1 MTPQS
6 DAEGGVIASTSGVRD
21 ELAQDAGRL
30 KDTVAER
37 ARQEAES
44 RKGEVVQV
52 AGSASAALQSAAED
66 LQNNPDAPDWMA
78 TALQQAA
85 RQIDR
90 LAGQVEGRSI
100 EDLGSEV
107 TRFARTNPGTFLAAS
122 AAVGFAAARVLRA
135 GVDKQR
141 HDQHG
146 GGLESPEYAPVSQ
159 QDAAEGASGGLSDL
173 RQDIGNDIEGIA
185 P

>member
-6 DAEGGVIASTSGVRD
+6 EADGGVSATTSGVRD

-30 KDTVAER
+30 KQTVTDR

-52 AGSASAALQSAAED
+52 AGSASAALQSAADD

-90 LAGQVEGRSI
+90 LAGQVEGRSVS
-100 EDLGSEV
+100 DLGGEV
-107 TRFARTNPGTFLAAS
+107 AQFARSNPVTFLAAS
-122 AAVGFAAARVLRA
+122 AAAGFAAARVLRA
-135 GVDKQR
+135 GVDRQS
-141 HDQHG
+141 HDEAG
-146 GGLESPEYAPVSQ
+146 GGLQSPEYAPVSQ
-159 QDAAEGASGGLSDL
+159 QDAAGGAAGGFSDL
-173 RQDIGNDIEGIA
+173 RQDVGNDIEGIA